1 MKKQH
6 AIFLGGFTLAI
17 ATILVMPSKNLL
29 GSIINSLHFG
39 TGIVRTAQFIQID
52 KIDFTRPLRTYESP
66 YRQQLARQYYT
77 FHGAAPTT
85 NQYNYAKQIGLFL
98 TANSVNRTDF
108 FWDIIDTINETDASA
123 IVIDVKGSNIY
134 FNSTAELANEL
145 GRVQPLYDLPLIVQ
159 QAHERGIYVIARYI
173 AVKDPNLATQLPET
187 QVYNP
192 DTGTS
197 IGTMWVDPSNETVL
211 RYNQEILREVAA
223 SGIDE
228 INLDYIRYGTEVP
241 NYMVGLT
248 GEQKADH
255 LVEFLKMARATVDA
269 YGRDTKLG
277 VSTYAILGW
286 NFPINFAV
294 VGQDIARFAEY
305 TDVISPMA
313 YPSTFA
319 FGSYYNPSS
328 HPISR
333 NYYLVYRTLRGYK
346 ELLKPEDHSK
356 LRPWIQGYSMKPLGM
371 KHQMQAVY
379 DSGLCGFT
387 VWSASNSYSNT
398 LAGLKLVDRPLHCR

>member
-1 MKKQH
+1 MITVVLLAPSPKK
-6 AIFLGGFTLAI
+6 I
-17 ATILVMPSKNLL
+17 L
-29 GSIINSLHFG
+29 GSVLNSLHFG
-39 TGIVRTAQFIQID
+39 GTVIRAAQFIQVD
-52 KIDFTRPLRTYESP
+52 KIDFTQPIRTYESP

-77 FHGAAPTT
+77 FHGAAPTAG
-85 NQYNYAKQIGLFL
+85 QYNYAKQIGLYL
-98 TANSVNRTDF
+98 TASSVRRTDF
-108 FWDIIDTINETDASA
+108 FWSIIDIISDTDASS

-134 FNSTAELANEL
+134 FNSTAQLANEL

-173 AVKDPNLATQLPET
+173 AVKDPNLAVQRPET

-192 DTGTS
+192 DTGAS
-197 IGTMWVDPSNETVL
+197 IGTMWVDPGHETVL
-211 RYNQEILREVAA
+211 RYNEEILREVAA

-228 INLDYIRYGTEVP
+228 INLDYIRFGTEVP

-248 GEQKADH
+248 SEQKADR
-255 LVEFLKMARATVDA
+255 LVEFLKMARRTVDA
-269 YGRDTKLG
+269 YGKGTKLG

-305 TDVISPMA
+305 VDVISPMA
-313 YPSTFA
+313 YPSTFS
-319 FGSYYNPSS
+319 FGSYYNPSV

-346 ELLKPEDHSK
+346 ELLKPEHQSK
-356 LRPWIQGYSMKPLGM
+356 LRPWIQGYSMKPIGM
-371 KHQMQAVY
+371 RDQMQAVY

-387 VWSASNSYSNT
+387 VWSAGNVYTNT
-398 LAGLKLVDRPLHCR
+398 IAALDLVDRPLHCR